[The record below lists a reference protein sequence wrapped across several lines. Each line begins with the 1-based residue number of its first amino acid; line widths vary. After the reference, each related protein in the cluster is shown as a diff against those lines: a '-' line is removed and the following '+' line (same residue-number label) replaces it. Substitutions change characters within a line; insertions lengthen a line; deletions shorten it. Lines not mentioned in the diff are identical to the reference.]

1 MGTILKLL
9 RSLVDGEEYRRR
21 KIAQVVKNEFF
32 TVNVHRVYRCL
43 IAVEHIW
50 VERGV
55 VRTASINVCTRMPL
69 NNEKQKRKND
79 GV

>member
-1 MGTILKLL
+1 MFLLKSMGTTLKLL
-9 RSLVDGEEYRRR
+9 RPLVDGGEYRRC

-50 VERGV
+50 VVRGV
-55 VRTASINVCTRMPL
+55 ARHGVDKCMH
-69 NNEKQKRKND
+69 KNA
-79 GV
+79 VE